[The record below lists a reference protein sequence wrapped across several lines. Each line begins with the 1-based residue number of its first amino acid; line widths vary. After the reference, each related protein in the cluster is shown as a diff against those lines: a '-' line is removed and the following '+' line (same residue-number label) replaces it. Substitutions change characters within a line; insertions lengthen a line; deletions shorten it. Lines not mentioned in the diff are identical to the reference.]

1 MLHTPKSCHPCADPL
16 VVVVEDENDVTSF
29 SIFFEKKNRWGGGGV
44 LKTRVPART
53 SAALRPTPG
62 PPARGRGTKGV
73 GLQDL
78 VQICWLGEVV
88 TRVSSTYHAPHG
100 NLVSLVTVC
109 RICRTQSLG
118 SALWSLLS
126 SCLLGACA
134 CCRHIRAYTPSFAS
148 KEACVPD
155 STRAPWSRTMI

>member
-1 MLHTPKSCHPCADPL
+1 
-16 VVVVEDENDVTSF
+16 V
-29 SIFFEKKNRWGGGGV
+29 GV
-44 LKTRVPART
+44 LKTRVPARAGAQPPSEGAGHLGDGT
-53 SAALRPTPG
+53 AG
-62 PPARGRGTKGV
+62 P
-73 GLQDL
+73 
-78 VQICWLGEVV
+78 
-88 TRVSSTYHAPHG
+88 STNLLAGGGCDPSLKYHAPHG
-100 NLVSLVTVC
+100 NLVALVTVY
-109 RICRTQSLG
+109 RSCRTQSLG